1 MGWETWE
8 IKDHILE
15 YDDENHLYICDGV
28 IVPSVTQLMQ
38 RRFGSKYD
46 GVPRYVL
53 NNAARLGNMI
63 HHVIEKAEAL
73 KDASDYILSEP
84 EYEVADEFRSYLAMK
99 KRWGFTVEGNEMPLL
114 IPYKGEI
121 IAAGRMD
128 LLLMNKDGKLGV
140 ADIKRTAKLD
150 ENYLRYQTTLYGR
163 GVQYCYN
170 IDPQFY
176 ACVWLRKKESAY
188 RLMRPDDRLVDLLL
202 EEVWCENQS
211 KAVIPYGG
219 IE

>member
-1 MGWETWE
+1 MSWETWE
-8 IKDHILE
+8 IKDHVLE
-15 YDDENHLYICDGV
+15 YNDENHLYICDGM
-28 IVPSVTQLMQ
+28 IVPSVTQLMS
-38 RRFGSKYD
+38 RRFGRKYD

-63 HHVIEKAEAL
+63 HHAIEKAEAL
-73 KDASDYILSEP
+73 KNAEDYILSPDEG
-84 EYEVADEFRSYLAMK
+84 EIADEFRSYLAMK
-99 KRWGFTVEGNEMPLL
+99 KRWKFTVEGNEMPLL

-150 ENYLRYQTTLYGR
+150 ESYLRYQTTLYGM
-163 GVQYCYN
+163 GVKYCYN

-188 RLMRPDDRLVDLLL
+188 RILRPDERLVNLLL
-202 EEVWCENQS
+202 EEVWNENQS
-211 KAVIPYGG
+211 KATITYGG
-219 IE
+219 VE

>member
-1 MGWETWE
+1 MNQPLFEVKE
-8 IKDHILE
+8 
-15 YDDENHLYICDGV
+15 
-28 IVPSVTQLMQ
+28 
-38 RRFGSKYD
+38 
-46 GVPRYVL
+46 
-53 NNAARLGNMI
+53 
-63 HHVIEKAEAL
+63 L
-73 KDASDYILSEP
+73 KKH
-84 EYEVADEFRSYLAMK
+84 FRSGKVITKAVDGAKIKLGGEPAPTGQYPVVFSPDAMASLLSTFSVIFSSERAQKGLSQLADK
-99 KRWGFTVEGNEMPLL
+99 E
-114 IPYKGEI
+114 GEI

-150 ENYLRYQTTLYGR
+150 ESYLRYQTTLYGM
-163 GVQYCYN
+163 GVKYCYN

-188 RLMRPDDRLVDLLL
+188 RILRPDERLVNLLL
-202 EEVWCENQS
+202 EEVWNENQS